1 MLVFNWISL
10 FLMAGM
16 HIWLATS
23 PDLQILEKIYHVLLA
38 IFWAIFEGF
47 LILDIKLKPLLE
59 NAKDHMKEY

>member
-1 MLVFNWISL
+1 MIVFNWICL

-23 PDLQILEKIYHVLLA
+23 SDLQILEKIYHGVLA
-38 IFWAIFEGF
+38 IFWVIFEGF

-59 NAKDHMKEY
+59 NAKNHKTED